1 MDLFAPLFI
10 RQPATAHGHEVLHA
24 VGQELLR
31 HSRLPDGGYADDG
44 DVHVVFDS
52 LDELPPPA
60 LGIGNR
66 FYAGNASFVQAHGY
80 INKVNAHGLQ
90 SHGDLHAVLDVDVVL
105 SNTSLIQEF
114 LYTEADTDGEIGAA
128 GFADAGNDL
137 RDHPQAVLKA
147 AAVLILPLI
156 GIGRQK
162 LLEQIAVGGVKLHTI
177 TARLLY
183 PSRASHKLG
192 NELLD
197 LFGRQGAGVLLK
209 VFAGNGRGGDNRL
222 PAGERSDRFPAWVME
237 LDEDFSPV
245 LMDHRGQPGHTGD
258 MAVLGDGQ
266 LPHQS
271 GTMDIIDPGDLRDDQ
286 AGSAHGAGL
295 IKGQHIFGGTSV
307 QFRQAD
313 THGGHDQTVLYC
325 DVADLTRGK

>member
-1 MDLFAPLFI
+1 M
-10 RQPATAHGHEVLHA
+10 
-24 VGQELLR
+24 
-31 HSRLPDGGYADDG
+31 
-44 DVHVVFDS
+44 VFDG
-52 LDELPPPA
+52 LDEFTPPT
-60 LGIGNR
+60 LRIGNR
-66 FYAGNASFVQAHGY
+66 LHAGDAGLIQANGY
-80 INKVNAHGLQ
+80 INKINAHGLQ
-90 SHGDLHAVLDVDVVL
+90 SHVNFYAVLDMDVVL

-128 GFADAGNDL
+128 GLPDAGDNL
-137 RDHPQAVLKA
+137 REHPQAVFKA
-147 AAVLILPLI
+147 AAVLVLPLV
-156 GIGRQK
+156 GIGRQE
-162 LLEQIAVGGVKLHTI
+162 LLEQIAVGSVKLHTI

-209 VFAGNGRGGDNRL
+209 VFAGNGGGGDNRL

-245 LMDHRGQPGHTGD
+245 LMDHRGQPGQAGD
-258 MAVLGDGQ
+258 MAILSDGQ
-266 LPHQS
+266 LPHES
-271 GTMDIIDPGDLRDDQ
+271 GTVGIIDPGDLRDDQ

-295 IKGQHIFGGTSV
+295 IKGQHILGGTSV
-307 QFRQAD
+307 QLRKAD

>member
-1 MDLFAPLFI
+1 M
-10 RQPATAHGHEVLHA
+10 
-24 VGQELLR
+24 LR
-31 HSRLPDGGYADDG
+31 HSRLPDGGYADDR

-66 FYAGNASFVQAHGY
+66 FYAGNASFVQTHGY

-90 SHGDLHAVLDVDVVL
+90 RHSDLHAVLDVDVVL

-128 GFADAGNDL
+128 GLPDAGDNL
-137 RDHPQAVLKA
+137 REHPQAVFKA
-147 AAVLILPLI
+147 AAVLVLPLV
-156 GIGRQK
+156 GIGRQE

-209 VFAGNGRGGDNRL
+209 VFAGNGGGGDNRL

-245 LMDHRGQPGHTGD
+245 LMDHRGQPGQAGD
-258 MAVLGDGQ
+258 MAILSDGQ
-266 LPHQS
+266 LPHES
-271 GTMDIIDPGDLRDDQ
+271 GTVGIIDPGDLRDDQ
-286 AGSAHGAGL
+286 AGSAHSAGL
-295 IKGQHIFGGTSV
+295 IKGQHILGGTSV
-307 QFRQAD
+307 QLRKAD